1 MQESIWVGYDPR
13 EAEAFAVC
21 RHSLHKHAPNIPV
34 HAIVLDEVKAD
45 GLYWR
50 PMSRRD
56 GRLWD
61 EISEAPCSTE
71 FAISRF
77 LTPILAKSG
86 LALFMDCDML
96 ARDDLEQLF
105 WYARNDAS
113 KAVWCVKHVH
123 QPPPGLKMDG
133 QIQTQYA
140 RKNWSSVM
148 LFNVDHPANKL
159 LTVDLVNKVPG
170 RDLHRFS
177 WLADNEIGELSP
189 RWNWLVGHSPESIN
203 PAIVHYT
210 LGTPNMEGYENCT
223 YATDWRKARA
233 QWLRTSLKAVA

>member
-1 MQESIWVGYDPR
+1 MQNHSIFVGYDPR
-13 EAEAFAVC
+13 EAEAFGVC
-21 RHSLHKHAPNIPV
+21 RHSLRKHAPNIPV

-61 EISEAPCSTE
+61 DISQAPCSTE

-96 ARDDLEQLF
+96 ARDDLDQLF

-113 KAVWCVKHVH
+113 QAVWCGQPVH
-123 QPPPGLKMDG
+123 
-133 QIQTQYA
+133 
-140 RKNWSSVM
+140 
-148 LFNVDHPANKL
+148 
-159 LTVDLVNKVPG
+159 
-170 RDLHRFS
+170 
-177 WLADNEIGELSP
+177 
-189 RWNWLVGHSPESIN
+189 
-203 PAIVHYT
+203 
-210 LGTPNMEGYENCT
+210 
-223 YATDWRKARA
+223 
-233 QWLRTSLKAVA
+233 